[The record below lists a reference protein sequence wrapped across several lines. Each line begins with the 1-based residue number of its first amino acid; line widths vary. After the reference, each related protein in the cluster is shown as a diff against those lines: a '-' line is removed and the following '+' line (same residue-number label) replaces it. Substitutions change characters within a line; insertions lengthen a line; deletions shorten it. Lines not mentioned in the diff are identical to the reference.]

1 MYSTEISP
9 VVFNPAT
16 RVFEALVTFREN
28 SDIVRIPCSLRFPID
43 ATPAQVIPALLRQAR
58 EKRKNRRVA
67 LVSRLGKPDRLDAA

>member
-28 SDIVRIPCSLRFPID
+28 DDVVRIPCSLRYPID
-43 ATPAQVIPALLRQAR
+43 AAPSQVIPALLRQAR
-58 EKRKNRRVA
+58 EKRKNIRVP
-67 LVSRLGKPDRLDAA
+67 LISRFAHTSKSAAA

>member
-16 RVFEALVTFREN
+16 RGFEALVTFHEN
-28 SDIVRIPCSLRFPID
+28 SDVVRIPCSLRFPID

-58 EKRKNRRVA
+58 EKRRNTRA
-67 LVSRLGKPDRLDAA
+67 PLVSRLREMAQKTAA